1 MQPFFFIVFFVSVI
15 AIIVLIVI
23 VIVIIIAGVIQVLET
38 VDEGTSLGSIN
49 LSSSYGFIYT
59 LKRLLVK
66 AVSQLSTSPFSLFG
80 ELFN

>member
-15 AIIVLIVI
+15 VIIILTLL

-49 LSSSYGFIYT
+49 LSSSYGFIYA
-59 LKRLLVK
+59 LKSLLVK
-66 AVSQLSTSPFSLFG
+66 AASQLSTSPFSLFG